1 MSNLDVSLVTT
12 KIKQEQEDPGT
23 PSCGKQQQQQQQ
35 QQIDVIDN
43 HQRKSSSRR
52 CHTSQV
58 ATVKIAPRPANLQP
72 VPSKEIITALP
83 SPCVDIPPASLTN
96 LFPLPST
103 FLHGV
108 DDIVP
113 STPLPF
119 NNHMPLPILP
129 SPTTTTTMMN
139 RNNYAMPPADFT
151 NSPQGQVPH
160 FDLSQV
166 AMLPVPSTHHTQHDI
181 QNSPITPGPGNQC
194 ENDIMLKG
202 LMAYYTQH
210 GPPMLL
216 RHKQPL
222 LLTTNSPD
230 QGGQDRP
237 DSAQLQEKR
246 ADNRE
251 RKKRWREQN
260 EERNKDNDLRCRV
273 NKRAHNLFGREDNE
287 AKRRWV
293 ESEFLKRKCRR
304 RGKVRQMEAVDDVLS
319 STSTPTGKSS
329 KSPKS
334 PSPHRSG
341 SDTNSGHLP
350 ILQDAYLSMLLNN
363 MGSIPPES
371 SLKLMEGL
379 RLMEATIK
387 NEADDRDHALPQQLA
402 TFLQQLQKLH
412 ASPVTPPPENP
423 MTTKAASTPPS
434 SSTSSPYMPS
444 SPFVTTPSV
453 SATGPPSITSPVPC
467 TTGPMETPTNK
478 SNENSPTSLPSD
490 TRSSEESTGK
500 MDMIAPSLS
509 SSSSS
514 SSSLSSPQ
522 HIPSVQHDGLSAML
536 IQSLQQTTVSYQD
549 KQEYTMEPL
558 SPATTEYSRQEHSQQ
573 SIQLYPTEV
582 IMKLMQMNLEWMKQ

>member
-1 MSNLDVSLVTT
+1 MSDLDVSLVTT
-12 KIKQEQEDPGT
+12 TIKQEQEDPGT
-23 PSCGKQQQQQQQ
+23 LPCGKQQQT
-35 QQIDVIDN
+35 DVIDD

-72 VPSKEIITALP
+72 APSKEIVTARS
-83 SPCVDIPPASLTN
+83 SPCVDIPQSSLTN

-103 FLHGV
+103 FLPGV

-113 STPLPF
+113 NTPLPF

-129 SPTTTTTMMN
+129 SPTTTTTTTTTTTMN
-139 RNNYAMPPADFT
+139 RNNYAMPPADFADL
-151 NSPQGQVPH
+151 PQGPAPH

-166 AMLPVPSTHHTQHDI
+166 AMLPANHTQPDNQH
-181 QNSPITPGPGNQC
+181 SPTTPGPGNQC

-202 LMAYYTQH
+202 LMSYYTQH

-222 LLTTNSPD
+222 LLTTDSTG
-230 QGGQDRP
+230 QVGQDRP

-293 ESEFLKRKCRR
+293 ENEFLKRQCRR

-319 STSTPTGKSS
+319 TSTLSGKSSKSS

-334 PSPHRSG
+334 PSPRKSA
-341 SDTNSGHLP
+341 SDANSGHLP

-423 MTTKAASTPPS
+423 MATKAASTPPS
-434 SSTSSPYMPS
+434 SSTSSPSMPS
-444 SPFVTTPSV
+444 SPFITTPSV
-453 SATGPPSITSPVPC
+453 LATGPPSITSPVSY
-467 TTGPMETPTNK
+467 TTAPMETPANK
-478 SNENSPTSLPSD
+478 YNENPSISVPSD
-490 TRSSEESTGK
+490 TTSSEESTGK
-500 MDMIAPSLS
+500 RDLIAPSLS

-514 SSSLSSPQ
+514 ISSSSSPQ
-522 HIPSVQHDGLSAML
+522 HIPSVQQDGLSAML
-536 IQSLQQTTVSYQD
+536 IQSLQQTAVSYQD

-573 SIQLYPTEV
+573 SVRLYSTEV
-582 IMKLMQMNLEWMKQ
+582 IMKLMQMNLEWTKQ